1 MDCPAAFSAA
11 CHRPVRGPRAVREE
25 PHGRAERW
33 GSKLKQYLE
42 GLGRFAG
49 NFVDSVGGIGMMFC
63 KTVVYTF
70 TPPIKLKNIFKQM
83 EFVGVQSLFV
93 VILTGFFTG
102 GVLALQGFDAL
113 KRFGAESM
121 VGPTVALSMARE
133 LGPVLTGLMVT
144 GRAGSAMA
152 TELGTMRVTEQIDA
166 LSTMAINPVRYL
178 VVPRILAGIL
188 MFPVLTIVTDF
199 VGVLGGY
206 MVGVKLMGINSGVY
220 VGRTIDFVEVSD
232 ISVGLYKAV
241 VFGLL
246 STLVACYY
254 GFYTTGGAE
263 GVGKAATNS
272 VVTGCVL
279 ILISDYFISSFM
291 T

>member
-1 MDCPAAFSAA
+1 
-11 CHRPVRGPRAVREE
+11 
-25 PHGRAERW
+25 
-33 GSKLKQYLE
+33 LKQYLE

-49 NFVDSVGGIGMMFC
+49 SFINSVGLVATMFL
-63 KTVVYTF
+63 KTLVYTF
-70 TPPIKLKNIFKQM
+70 TPPIKFKNIFKQM

-166 LSTMAINPVRYL
+166 LSTMAINPVKYL
-178 VVPRILAGIL
+178 VVPRILAGVL
-188 MFPVLTIVTDF
+188 MFPVLTIITDF

-220 VGRTIDFVEVSD
+220 IGRTIDFVEVGD
-232 ISVGLYKAV
+232 ISVGLYKSV

-246 STLVACYY
+246 STLVACHY
-254 GFYTTGGAE
+254 GFHTTGGAE
-263 GVGKAATNS
+263 GVGKSATS
-272 VVTGCVL
+272 AVVTGSVL